1 MRLQEGFHFAHNDSG
16 ILNLI
21 LELSMRNEN
30 QYKFSSVV
38 QYIIFP
44 PHVINGSKER
54 YENISNELL
63 LISTTLTIPS
73 FYDE

>member
-21 LELSMRNEN
+21 QELSMKDEN
-30 QYKFSSVV
+30 NDIFSCII

-44 PHVINGSKER
+44 MHRIIGSKER
-54 YENISNELL
+54 
-63 LISTTLTIPS
+63 
-73 FYDE
+73 

>member
-21 LELSMRNEN
+21 LELPIKDDNYS
-30 QYKFSSVV
+30 KFSSVV

-44 PHVINGSKER
+44 PHIINGSKER
-54 YENISNELL
+54 YVPHNYSVCVCTPFQPIG
-63 LISTTLTIPS
+63 
-73 FYDE
+73 